1 MVKEEKTLVVPVLEE
16 SPLPEGSR
24 SRKGRF
30 ARSRSADFSRS
41 DCGAVM
47 NLDFVGWIGLVAV
60 ALAILAGIAFLAR
73 GGAAAY
79 NATSGVFSI
88 QSGVSQVTTIGNYG
102 VGDLTTALI
111 EAQAV
116 PSSMILPG
124 NTTTLQGPTGISY
137 YTVTGNGSTYTIN
150 LINTTQADCMKE
162 LQQTTSGSSWTSVTV
177 NGTSATQPVTV
188 VTAGSLCTASLNT
201 IAWTAGGN

>member
-1 MVKEEKTLVVPVLEE
+1 MVKEKTLVGHLSAEPH
-16 SPLPEGSR
+16 LPEKIRARKRWTAKSR
-24 SRKGRF
+24 T
-30 ARSRSADFSRS
+30 ADFSRS

-73 GGAAAY
+73 GGATAY

-102 VGDLTTALI
+102 VGDLTSALI

-116 PSSMILPG
+116 PSSMIVPG
-124 NTTTLQGPTGISY
+124 NTTTLQGPTGVSY

-150 LINTTQADCMKE
+150 LVNTTQADCMKE
-162 LQQTTSGSSWTSVTV
+162 LQQTTSGSSWTAVSV
-177 NGTSATQPVTV
+177 NGASAVQPVTV
-188 VTAGSLCTASLNT
+188 VTAGSLCTSAMDT
-201 IAWTAGGN
+201 ISWTAGGN